1 MIKNIRKEKGVTMI
15 TVTIAVIILLIITGI
30 LVYNAK
36 DVIYIRN
43 YNALK
48 NDIELLRDKV
58 AEFYNEYGS
67 IPAKIQCTNIST
79 GIESVLNNVE
89 LKNKDDFYVL
99 DLQVLDGLTLN
110 YGKDYETVKN
120 MEKVEEY
127 YPDLYII
134 HKMTHNIFLI
144 GGITTKEGNTTTIHY
159 TDYSEPDK
167 TKVDFRYVDGIKIPD
182 NFYYIGRSEEG
193 NITIGPV
200 IEEEYDST
208 SLTQY
213 EWQETTDII
222 ENSVLVEGQTMREYT
237 ASAKVWN
244 GYYLNKNTNKVIYF
258 DVDVAD
264 LFKIG
269 DYISYKPTKSSYI
282 PIEHYSGTSNKDP
295 IATEE
300 LKWRYIGEDSDGNP
314 MLISEKE
321 TEAKINFNGADGYN
335 NAVNQLDDIC
345 KQLYNDNGNLAKD
358 VRNLKMEDIK
368 SKLKDYTLEF
378 INRYNESEVIY
389 NSKKEY
395 TTNVQYPYIYSQENG
410 GIIAENPTRGELKIS
425 DRWTTKPQEGA
436 NSRNTKLTVTQTYWY
451 KEMYRRDFI
460 DEEYYKIFMQ
470 NEENQ
475 YYSYWISSRCV
486 NTYSDYCSFGVA
498 NVNSGYIGHYEI
510 FNSDGNTGNVT
521 TSFRPV
527 VILKDNIKIV
537 GGEGTKDSE
546 YEIELK

>member
-1 MIKNIRKEKGVTMI
+1 MIKNIRKEKGETMI

-182 NFYYIGRSEEG
+182 NFYYIGRSKEG

-208 SLTQY
+208 RSNNEGIY
-213 EWQETTDII
+213 SKCKSMEWI
-222 ENSVLVEGQTMREYT
+222 
-237 ASAKVWN
+237 
-244 GYYLNKNTNKVIYF
+244 
-258 DVDVAD
+258 
-264 LFKIG
+264 LFK
-269 DYISYKPTKSSYI
+269 
-282 PIEHYSGTSNKDP
+282 
-295 IATEE
+295 
-300 LKWRYIGEDSDGNP
+300 
-314 MLISEKE
+314 
-321 TEAKINFNGADGYN
+321 
-335 NAVNQLDDIC
+335 
-345 KQLYNDNGNLAKD
+345 
-358 VRNLKMEDIK
+358 
-368 SKLKDYTLEF
+368 
-378 INRYNESEVIY
+378 
-389 NSKKEY
+389 
-395 TTNVQYPYIYSQENG
+395 
-410 GIIAENPTRGELKIS
+410 
-425 DRWTTKPQEGA
+425 
-436 NSRNTKLTVTQTYWY
+436 
-451 KEMYRRDFI
+451 
-460 DEEYYKIFMQ
+460 
-470 NEENQ
+470 
-475 YYSYWISSRCV
+475 
-486 NTYSDYCSFGVA
+486 
-498 NVNSGYIGHYEI
+498 
-510 FNSDGNTGNVT
+510 
-521 TSFRPV
+521 
-527 VILKDNIKIV
+527 
-537 GGEGTKDSE
+537 
-546 YEIELK
+546 